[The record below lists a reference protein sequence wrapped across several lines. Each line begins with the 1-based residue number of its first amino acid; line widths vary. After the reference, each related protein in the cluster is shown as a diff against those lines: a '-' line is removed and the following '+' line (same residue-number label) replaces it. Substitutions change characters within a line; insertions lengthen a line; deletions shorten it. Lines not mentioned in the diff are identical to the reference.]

1 MSFISEINTSTAMP
15 GELALF
21 SDPPNQVAI
30 QKMYFCES
38 RPMSS
43 FTTDTS
49 PLEFSIPGQG
59 GEYLDLRRSRL
70 HIKAKITKADDS
82 ALTSQEKTSIV
93 NLGLQSMVNQLDV
106 YANGKL
112 ISQNANNY
120 PWKAY
125 FKVLLSS
132 GIPASMSQLQT
143 QLFYPDVEDLDDV
156 DAAGGTN
163 KGLRL
168 RYVFTQSSRVFDMEG
183 PLYADCFGLD
193 KYLINGVDIQLKLFR
208 TRPEFVLVSDEATPS
223 YKLTIVDAVF
233 KACKVKVDPAI
244 MLNHTKTIA
253 NQPARY
259 NFIKTDVKMSTIPTG
274 SNEFIWDNMW
284 NNARP
289 SKVYVAFAKQ
299 SAVNGSYGTNPFN
312 FKHFNLAEIV
322 LYVNGEP
329 TPIRGMQLDFSNNQN
344 FVTPLCNLYQSTRTW
359 GKDESLIIDREKFSE
374 GYAIYAFD
382 LDAIVDDEYI
392 NLVHSANVRLYARFG
407 TVTSETISAIAYCE
421 SPSVLLVDQARD
433 VRVL

>member
-1 MSFISEINTSTAMP
+1 MAFLSELNTSTLLP
-15 GELALF
+15 QELSLF
-21 SDPPNQVAI
+21 TDPPNQVAI
-30 QKMYFCES
+30 QKQYFCET
-38 RPMSS
+38 RPLST
-43 FTTDTS
+43 FTTNNA
-49 PLEFSIPGQG
+49 PLEFCIPGQG
-59 GEYLDLRRSRL
+59 VEYLDLRKSRL
-70 HIKAKITKADDS
+70 CIKAKITKSDDTPLAAS
-82 ALTSQEKTSIV
+82 EKTGIV
-93 NLGLQSMVNQLDV
+93 NLGIASIFSEVQC

-125 FKVLLSS
+125 FKVVLSN
-132 GIPASMSQLQT
+132 GIPASKSQLQT

-156 DAAGGTN
+156 DPAGTN
-163 KGLRL
+163 QGLRL
-168 RYVFTQSSRVFDMEG
+168 RYVFTQASRVFDMEG

-193 KYLINGVDIQLKLFR
+193 KYLINGVDVQLRLFR
-208 TRPEFVLVSDEATPS
+208 TRPEFVLVSDESTPS

-244 MLNHTKTIA
+244 VVNHASTIV

-259 NFIKTDVKMSTIPTG
+259 NYIKTDVKMNTVPSG

-299 SAVNGSYGTNPFN
+299 EAINGSYGTNPFN
-312 FKHFNLAEIV
+312 FKHFNISEIV

-329 TPIRGMQLDFSNNQN
+329 TPTRGMQLDFGNNQN
-344 FVTPLCNLYQSTRTW
+344 YVTALYNLYQCTD
-359 GKDESLIIDREKFSE
+359 KESLIVDREKFSE

-382 LDAIVDDEYI
+382 LDAIVGEEYI
-392 NLVHSANVRLYARFG
+392 NLVHSGNVRLYVRFG
-407 TVTSETISAIAYCE
+407 TATTETISAIAYCE
-421 SPSVLLVDQARD
+421 SPSVLLVDQSRE
-433 VRVL
+433 VRVV